1 MPAIKVCSKSDV
13 APGSL
18 KLVNAG
24 GKDLVVANVDG
35 NFYVMDNWCTHEQG
49 NLSEGELN
57 KKVLTCPEHGA
68 QFDVTTG
75 KVLGGPD
82 GGPADSI
89 SPETAYKVRVQGN
102 DIMVDMP

>member
-1 MPAIKVCSKSDV
+1 MPTVRVCSKSDV
-13 APGSL
+13 KPGGL
-18 KLVNAG
+18 KFVNAG

-57 KKVLTCPEHGA
+57 NNVLTCPEHGA

-75 KVLGGPD
+75 KVLSGPD
-82 GGPADSI
+82 GEPADTI
-89 SPETAYKVRVQGN
+89 QPEPAYKVSVQGN
-102 DIMVDMP
+102 DVTVDIP